1 VAHRQ
6 PACGEE
12 RTVIP
17 DDVVERVRDQADIVQ
32 IIGEHVALKRM
43 GTDYRGPCPFH
54 QGTHPNFSVSPKK
67 HMYYCFVCKEGGD
80 VFTFLTKRLGLDWP
94 GAVRL
99 VADKS
104 GIEVREVE
112 SQRSGPDPRE
122 PLWEVTATAA
132 EYFRRMLWDDEG
144 GRPARD
150 YLASRGIDRPTADR
164 FGIGFSPTAIG
175 FMRSH
180 LQTLGFDDARQIA
193 AGVLTQPE
201 EGREPRPRFRGRLI
215 FPIFDSVGHT
225 VGFGGRLIGPGDV
238 KYVNSP
244 ESSIFAKR
252 RLLYGLNWAK
262 FAIRR
267 DERVLL
273 VEGYFDV
280 VRLIAAGIDSVVA
293 PLGTALTAEQAEL
306 VARYTKIAY
315 LIYDSDRA
323 GLRAT
328 FRTGDELLR
337 RGITVRVVTLPE
349 GEDPDT
355 FVGSHGP
362 EQLEAHLRGALDV
375 FERKV
380 QLLERSGWFA
390 DLGRKR
396 QAIDRL
402 LPTIRATA
410 DPILRDMYVSRAS
423 EVAGVPRALL
433 WREVGESADAG
444 GDAGGD
450 VASAG
455 PVPSPEPRAQPRRG
469 RRVDRADPPVE
480 GQSAERELVRWLL
493 LARAERERVGDR
505 VSADGLRDP
514 DLRAIYDALQ
524 ACGPDATIPELAAEL
539 TPGAVAVLEALI
551 SEGPTGADPVRVIE
565 DSLAALRMR
574 DLNERRREIDRLIGI
589 GTVDEQEQLMS
600 EKVEIMKEVG
610 RLKGRGYTTFG
621 KSPRAAR
628 GG

>member
-1 VAHRQ
+1 M
-6 PACGEE
+6 
-12 RTVIP
+12 IP
-17 DDVVERVRDQADIVQ
+17 DDVVERVREEADIVQ
-32 IIGEHVALKRM
+32 IIGEHVTLKRT

-94 GAVRL
+94 SAVRL
-99 VADKS
+99 VASRS
-104 GIEVREVE
+104 GIEIREVE

-144 GRPARD
+144 GVLARE
-150 YLASRGIDRPTADR
+150 YLASRGIDRVTADR
-164 FGIGFSPTAIG
+164 FGIGFAPSAIG

-180 LQTLGFDDARQIA
+180 LQTMGFDDARQIA

-252 RLLYGLNWAK
+252 RLLYGLNWSK

-267 DERVLL
+267 DERVIL

-280 VRLIAAGIDSVVA
+280 VRLLAAGIESVVA

-306 VARYTKIAY
+306 VARYTKVAY

-328 FRTGDELLR
+328 FRSGDELLR
-337 RGITVRVVTLPE
+337 RGVSVRVVTLPD

-355 FVGSHGP
+355 FVGSHGG
-362 EQLEAHLRGALDV
+362 EQLESYLRSALDV

-380 QLLERSGWFA
+380 QLLERSGWFS
-390 DLGRKR
+390 DLARKR

-402 LPTIRATA
+402 LPTIRATS
-410 DPILRDMYVSRAS
+410 DPILRDMYVTRAS

-433 WREVGESADAG
+433 WREAGNAAAAAG
-444 GDAGGD
+444 GVPA
-450 VASAG
+450 AG
-455 PVPSPEPRAQPRRG
+455 PVTPAPRSMPARGPSVVG
-469 RRVDRADPPVE
+469 RNRPAE
-480 GQSAERELVRWLL
+480 AAYSAERELVRWLL
-493 LARAERERVGDR
+493 LARSERERVGDR
-505 VSADGLRDP
+505 VTASQIRDP
-514 DLRAIYDALQ
+514 QLSAIFAVLTEL
-524 ACGPDATIPELAAEL
+524 GPNATAPEMAAEL
-539 TPGAVAVLEALI
+539 EPGAVRLLETLTA
-551 SEGPTGADPVRVIE
+551 SGPTGADPGAEIEASIAMLQVRE
-565 DSLAALRMR
+565 LS
-574 DLNERRREIDRLIGI
+574 ERSQEIDRLMELASP
-589 GTVDEQEQLMS
+589 EQKMELMREKMENS
-600 EKVEIMKEVG
+600 ESRRKLNG
-610 RLKGRGYTTFG
+610 REYKTFRR
-621 KSPRAAR
+621 SPRTAR

>member
-1 VAHRQ
+1 M
-6 PACGEE
+6 
-12 RTVIP
+12 IP
-17 DDVVERVRDQADIVQ
+17 DDVVERVREEADIVQ
-32 IIGEHVALKRM
+32 IIGEHVTLKRM

-99 VADKS
+99 VASRS
-104 GIEVREVE
+104 GIEIREVE

-122 PLWEVTATAA
+122 PMWEVTATAA

-144 GRPARD
+144 GLPARE
-150 YLASRGIDRPTADR
+150 YLASRGIDRTTADR
-164 FGIGFSPTAIG
+164 FGIGFAPPAIG

-180 LQTLGFDDARQIA
+180 LQTMGFDDVRQIA

-252 RLLYGLNWAK
+252 RLLYGLNWSK

-280 VRLIAAGIDSVVA
+280 VRLLAAGIESVVA

-306 VARYTKIAY
+306 VARYTKVAY

-328 FRTGDELLR
+328 FKSGDELLR
-337 RGITVRVVTLPE
+337 RGVSVRVVTLPE

-355 FVGSHGP
+355 FVGSHGA
-362 EQLEAHLRGALDV
+362 EQLESYLRSALDV

-380 QLLERSGWFA
+380 QLLERGGWFS
-390 DLGRKR
+390 DLARKR

-402 LPTIRATA
+402 LPTIRATS
-410 DPILRDMYVSRAS
+410 DPILRDMYVTRAS

-433 WREVGESADAG
+433 WREA
-444 GDAGGD
+444 GDAAAAAGA
-450 VASAG
+450 VPASG
-455 PVPSPEPRAQPRRG
+455 PVPPVQRPAGVRRRAPAG
-469 RRVDRADPPVE
+469 DRSRHDGAAY
-480 GQSAERELVRWLL
+480 SAERELVRWLL

-505 VSADGLRDP
+505 VTADQIRDP
-514 DLRAIYDALQ
+514 QLSAIFAVLGEL
-524 ACGPDATIPELAAEL
+524 GPDATMPELAVEL
-539 TPGAVAVLEALI
+539 DPDAVVVLETLI
-551 SEGPTGADPVRVIE
+551 AEGPTGADPSAEIEASIARLQVRE
-565 DSLAALRMR
+565 LS
-574 DLNERRREIDRLIGI
+574 ERSQEIDRLMELA
-589 GTVDEQEQLMS
+589 TPE
-600 EKVEIMKEVG
+600 EKVTLMREKMENTEHRRKLNG
-610 RLKGRGYTTFG
+610 REYNTFRR
-621 KSPRAAR
+621 SPRTAR

>member
-1 VAHRQ
+1 M
-6 PACGEE
+6 
-12 RTVIP
+12 IP
-17 DDVVERVRDQADIVQ
+17 DDVVERVREEADIVQ

-132 EYFRRMLWDDEG
+132 EYFRRMLWDDDG
-144 GRPARD
+144 GRPARE

-164 FGIGFSPTAIG
+164 FGIGYSPTAIG
-175 FMRSH
+175 FMRSY
-180 LQTLGFDDARQIA
+180 LQTLGFDDARQTA

-244 ESSIFAKR
+244 ESAIFAKR

-280 VRLIAAGIDSVVA
+280 VRLLAAGIDSVVA

-306 VARYTKIAY
+306 IARYTKVAY

-323 GLRAT
+323 GLKAT
-328 FRTGDELLR
+328 FKSGDELLR
-337 RGITVRVVTLPE
+337 RGIAVRVVTLPE
-349 GEDPDT
+349 GDDPDT
-355 FVGSHGP
+355 FVGSHGA
-362 EQLEAHLRGALDV
+362 EQLEVHLRGALDV

-402 LPTIRATA
+402 LPTIRAA
-410 DPILRDMYVSRAS
+410 SDPILRDMYVTRAS

-433 WREVGESADAG
+433 WREVGDAG
-444 GDAGGD
+444 VASGD
-450 VASAG
+450 VPAAG
-455 PVPSPEPRAQPRRG
+455 PVSAPEPRRPQVRRARADRRG
-469 RRVDRADPPVE
+469 R
-480 GQSAERELVRWLL
+480 SAESRDSAEWELVRWLL
-493 LARAERERVGDR
+493 LARAERDQVEGRLTPSGV
-505 VSADGLRDP
+505 RDP
-514 DLRAIYDALQ
+514 ELRAIFAVLLEH
-524 ACGPDATIPELAAEL
+524 GPDATVPELAAEL
-539 TPGAVAVLEALI
+539 EPEAVAVLEELVAV
-551 SEGPTGADPVRVIE
+551 GPTGADPKRVIK
-565 DSLAALRMR
+565 DVLDTLRVR
-574 DLNERRREIDRLIGI
+574 DLSERLAEINRLVGI
-589 GTVDEQEQLMS
+589 GTDDEQHDLIV
-600 EKVEIMKEVG
+600 EKLRIMAEI
-610 RLKGRGYTTFG
+610 RALNGRGYKTFG
-621 KSPRAAR
+621 KSPHTAK

>member
-1 VAHRQ
+1 M
-6 PACGEE
+6 
-12 RTVIP
+12 IP
-17 DDVVERVRDQADIVQ
+17 DNVVERVREEADIVQ
-32 IIGEHVALKRM
+32 IIGEHVTLKRM

-99 VADKS
+99 VASKS
-104 GIEVREVE
+104 GIEIREVE

-144 GRPARD
+144 GQPARD

-164 FGIGFSPTAIG
+164 FGIGYAPPAIG

-180 LQTLGFDDARQIA
+180 LQTMGFDDARQIA

-252 RLLYGLNWAK
+252 RLLYGLNWSK

-267 DERVLL
+267 DERVIL

-280 VRLIAAGIDSVVA
+280 VRLLAAGIESVVA
-293 PLGTALTAEQAEL
+293 PLGTALTSEQAEL
-306 VARYTKIAY
+306 VARYTKVAY

-328 FRTGDELLR
+328 FKSGDELLR
-337 RGITVRVVTLPE
+337 RGVSVRVVTLPE

-355 FVGSHGP
+355 FVGSYGAD
-362 EQLEAHLRGALDV
+362 QLKGHLRSALDV

-380 QLLERSGWFA
+380 QLLERSGWFS
-390 DLGRKR
+390 DLARKR

-410 DPILRDMYVSRAS
+410 DPILRDMYVTRAS

-433 WREVGESADAG
+433 WREA
-444 GDAGGD
+444 GDAAAT
-450 VASAG
+450 ASGVPDPG
-455 PVPSPEPRAQPRRG
+455 PVPPPRRPPGAPRRNAPGHRG
-469 RRVDRADPPVE
+469 RPADAPFA
-480 GQSAERELVRWLL
+480 AERELVRWLL

-505 VSADGLRDP
+505 VTADQIRDP
-514 DLRAIYDALQ
+514 HLRAIFAVLSEL
-524 ACGPDATIPELAAEL
+524 GPDVTMPEMAAEL
-539 TPGAVAVLEALI
+539 EPDAVALAEALTA
-551 SEGPTGADPVRVIE
+551 EGPTGADPGAEIEASIAMLQVRE
-565 DSLAALRMR
+565 LS
-574 DLNERRREIDRLIGI
+574 ERSEEIDRLMELA
-589 GTVDEQEQLMS
+589 TPE
-600 EKVEIMKEVG
+600 EKVKLMREKIENSEHRRKLNG
-610 RLKGRGYTTFG
+610 REYKTFRR
-621 KSPRAAR
+621 SPRTAR

>member
-1 VAHRQ
+1 
-6 PACGEE
+6 
-12 RTVIP
+12 VIP
-17 DDVVERVRDQADIVQ
+17 DDVVERVREEADIVQ
-32 IIGEHVALKRM
+32 IIGEHVTLKRM

-99 VADKS
+99 VASKS
-104 GIEVREVE
+104 GIEIREVE

-144 GRPARD
+144 GQPARD

-164 FGIGFSPTAIG
+164 FGIGYAPPAIG

-252 RLLYGLNWAK
+252 RLLYGLNWSK

-267 DERVLL
+267 DERVIL

-280 VRLIAAGIDSVVA
+280 VRLLAAGIESVVA
-293 PLGTALTAEQAEL
+293 PLGTALTSEQAEL
-306 VARYTKIAY
+306 VARYTKVAY

-328 FRTGDELLR
+328 FKSGDELLR
-337 RGITVRVVTLPE
+337 RGVSVRVVTLPE

-355 FVGSHGP
+355 FVGSYGA
-362 EQLEAHLRGALDV
+362 EQLEGHLRSALDV

-380 QLLERSGWFA
+380 QLLERSGWFS
-390 DLGRKR
+390 DLARKR
-396 QAIDRL
+396 QAVDRL
-402 LPTIRATA
+402 LPTIRATS
-410 DPILRDMYVSRAS
+410 DPILRDMYVTRAS

-433 WREVGESADAG
+433 WREA
-444 GDAGGD
+444 GDAAATETG
-450 VASAG
+450 VPAPG
-455 PVPSPEPRAQPRRG
+455 PVAPPRRPAEAP
-469 RRVDRADPPVE
+469 RRSPAGHRARPAGAPYA
-480 GQSAERELVRWLL
+480 AERELVRWLL

-505 VSADGLRDP
+505 VTADQIRDP
-514 DLRAIYDALQ
+514 HLRAIFAVLSEL
-524 ACGPDATIPELAAEL
+524 GPDVTMPEMAAEL
-539 TPGAVAVLEALI
+539 EPDAVALAEGLTA
-551 SEGPTGADPVRVIE
+551 EGPTGADPGAEIEASIAMLQVRE
-565 DSLAALRMR
+565 LSERSL
-574 DLNERRREIDRLIGI
+574 EIDRLMELA
-589 GTVDEQEQLMS
+589 TPAQ
-600 EKVEIMKEVG
+600 KVELMREKIENSEHRRKLNG
-610 RLKGRGYTTFG
+610 REYKTFRR
-621 KSPRAAR
+621 SPRTAR

>member
-1 VAHRQ
+1 
-6 PACGEE
+6 
-12 RTVIP
+12 VIP
-17 DDVVERVRDQADIVQ
+17 DDVVERVREEADIVQ
-32 IIGEHVALKRM
+32 IIGEHVTLKRM

-99 VADKS
+99 VASKS
-104 GIEVREVE
+104 GIEIREVE

-144 GRPARD
+144 GQPARD

-164 FGIGFSPTAIG
+164 FGIGYAPPAIG

-252 RLLYGLNWAK
+252 RLLYGLNWSK

-267 DERVLL
+267 DERVIL

-280 VRLIAAGIDSVVA
+280 VRLLAAGIESVVA
-293 PLGTALTAEQAEL
+293 PLGTALTSEQAEL
-306 VARYTKIAY
+306 VARYTKVAY

-328 FRTGDELLR
+328 FKSGDELLR
-337 RGITVRVVTLPE
+337 RAVSVRVVTLPE

-355 FVGSHGP
+355 FVGSYGA
-362 EQLEAHLRGALDV
+362 EQLEGHLRSALDV

-380 QLLERSGWFA
+380 QLLERSGWFS
-390 DLGRKR
+390 DLARKR

-410 DPILRDMYVSRAS
+410 DPILRDMYVTRAS

-433 WREVGESADAG
+433 WREA
-444 GDAGGD
+444 GDAAAT
-450 VASAG
+450 ASGVPAPG
-455 PVPSPEPRAQPRRG
+455 PVPPPRRPAEVPRRSPAGHRG
-469 RRVDRADPPVE
+469 RPAEAPYA
-480 GQSAERELVRWLL
+480 AERELIRWLL

-505 VSADGLRDP
+505 VTADQIRDP
-514 DLRAIYDALQ
+514 HLRAIFAVLSEL
-524 ACGPDATIPELAAEL
+524 GPDVTMPEMAAEL
-539 TPGAVAVLEALI
+539 EPDAVALAEALTA
-551 SEGPTGADPVRVIE
+551 EGPTGADPGAEIEASIAMLQVRE
-565 DSLAALRMR
+565 LS
-574 DLNERRREIDRLIGI
+574 ERSQEIDRLMELA
-589 GTVDEQEQLMS
+589 TPE
-600 EKVEIMKEVG
+600 EKVTLMREKIENSEHRRKLNG
-610 RLKGRGYTTFG
+610 REYKTFRR
-621 KSPRAAR
+621 SPRTAR